1 MQKIQLDGYSCP
13 LHCPFCGHETIA
25 EEAISPCEH
34 TLFIATDETLEYC
47 SELIKKRTL
56 IKKADELGWDEATDE
71 LKHDDAV
78 KFALYMGGSG
88 AYIGYAA
95 PLVAESEGS

>member
-1 MQKIQLDGYSCP
+1 MQRVELDGYDSP
-13 LHCPFCGHETIA
+13 LHCPFCGNETIG

-47 SELIKKRTL
+47 SERIRKKSL

-71 LKHDDAV
+71 LQHDDSV

-88 AYIGYAA
+88 AYVGYAPPSLA
-95 PLVAESEGS
+95 DVEA